1 MRKLLNVILAILIA
15 LGVMSWKTDTVQA
28 KEGFDIN
35 KHVVEMDVHEDG
47 TILVTETMDVVF
59 TVPTLHGI
67 YVNIPKEYSMK
78 WEINDQTI
86 KKKYVFPVRNV
97 KVLSNHKYDITNFT
111 EGVQIKI
118 GDANKYANTYETYK
132 FQYEIMTRDLDL
144 NGIQMLF
151 MNIISGGW
159 NTVTHKVEFQIH
171 MPKEFDRSRL
181 QFDSPVGVTSE
192 SKDALTI
199 VVNGKNISGSYN
211 ADLNPGEAI
220 TVQLTLPN
228 DYYKFISNNTYGLYA
243 MIVSG
248 IIACVMAT
256 LFFIF
261 GKDDPLIDSV
271 EFHAPSGVTS
281 AEVGVIIDG
290 VANDGDIISLILDWG
305 RRGLLTI
312 VDKEDTL
319 ILTKKNDLEA
329 TARGYE
335 RLMFDELFKNRDEV
349 SVDSLKEKFYTT
361 ISRTEQMLDKYFN
374 TKKRR
379 LFTES
384 SLTMQTVCL
393 LLSFLPIGITSF
405 MLHYNYYYDI
415 AIALVWVAI
424 DAITIIASTSIMVYM
439 DNKRYMHKWYTKL
452 ALYTASIV
460 LFAIPVIILIY
471 IAADTRTNIGYPIV
485 SILFNFLVILIVRF
499 MKKRTEYGNQIL
511 GQVIGLRNFILVA
524 EEDRLQELVDE
535 NPYYFYDILPY
546 AYALGLTDVWND
558 HFKKLTIQPCEWYYS
573 PYQSNPYYMTNS
585 LSSQMHVIERAMTSA
600 PAPESSSGGFSSG
613 SSSGGFSGGGFGGSS
628 GGGW

>member
-15 LGVMSWKTDTVQA
+15 VSVISIRTDRVQA
-28 KEGFDIN
+28 REGFDIN

-47 TILVTETMDVVF
+47 TILVTETMDVLF

-67 YVNIPKEYSMK
+67 YVNIPKEYSMR
-78 WEINDQTI
+78 WEINDQTVR
-86 KKKYVFPVRNV
+86 KKYVFPVRHV
-97 KVLSNHKYDITNFT
+97 KVLSDHKYDTTDFT

-118 GDANKYANTYETYK
+118 GDKNKYANTNEIYK
-132 FQYEIMTRDLDL
+132 FQYEIVTRDLDL
-144 NGIQMLF
+144 NGLQMLF

-159 NTVTHKVEFQIH
+159 NTVTHSVEFQIN
-171 MPKEFDRSRL
+171 MPKEFDRSKL
-181 QFDSPVGVTSE
+181 QFDSPEGVTSE
-192 SKDALTI
+192 SKGALSF
-199 VVNGKNISGSYN
+199 VVTGKTISGTYS

-220 TVQLTLPN
+220 TVLLNLPN
-228 DYYKFISNNTYGLYA
+228 DYFHFISNNVYGLYA
-243 MIVSG
+243 MITSC
-248 IIACVMAT
+248 IIAVIMAT

-290 VANDGDIISLILDWG
+290 VANDGDVISLILDWG
-305 RRGLLTI
+305 RRGLITI
-312 VDKEDTL
+312 TDKEDSL
-319 ILTKKNDLEA
+319 ILTKKSDLEA

-335 RLMFDELFKNRDEV
+335 RHMFDELFKNRDEV
-349 SVDSLKEKFYTT
+349 NIDTLKDKFYTT
-361 ISRTEQMLDKYFN
+361 IGRVEKMLDKYFN
-374 TKKRR
+374 SKKRR

-384 SLTMQTVCL
+384 SLTVQTICL
-393 LLSFLPIGITSF
+393 MLSFLPIGITSF
-405 MLHYNYYYDI
+405 MLYYCYYYDMVVGLI
-415 AIALVWVAI
+415 WVAI
-424 DAITIIASTSIMVYM
+424 DAITIIGATAIMVYM
-439 DNKRYMHKWYTKL
+439 DNRRYMHKWYTKL
-452 ALYTASIV
+452 LLYIAVGV
-460 LFAIPVIILIY
+460 LFTIPVIILVY
-471 IAADTRTNIGYPIV
+471 IAADTNTNIGYPIV
-485 SILFNFLVILIVRF
+485 SIVANILVILVVRF

-524 EEDRLQELVDE
+524 EQDRLQELVDE
-535 NPYYFYDILPY
+535 NPYYFYDILPF

-558 HFKKLTIQPCEWYYS
+558 HFKNLTIQPCDWYYS
-573 PYQSNPYYMTNS
+573 PYYSNPYYMTNS

-613 SSSGGFSGGGFGGSS
+613 SSGGGFSGGGFGGSS